1 MELNI
6 LESDMLI
13 DIYDAD
19 MLPGMSFEIENYK
32 LIEEDPKGKRQEFA
46 FYLGKLKRLGFIKY
60 EEKEAFLKH
69 GSLNTKYN
77 NNVTLIYGNKI
88 HIDSK
93 GIKLVERYNYS
104 DSEIK
109 RTIYKCG

>member
-6 LESDMLI
+6 LESEMLI

-19 MLPGMSFEIENYK
+19 MLPGMAFEIENYR
-32 LIEEDPKGKRQEFA
+32 LTEEDKKSRQQEFA
-46 FYLGKLKRLGFIKY
+46 FYLEKLKRLGFIKY
-60 EEKEAFLKH
+60 EEKEAFLQV
-69 GSLNTKYN
+69 GSVNSKYN
-77 NNVTLIYGNKI
+77 NNVAMIFEDKI

-109 RTIYKCG
+109 RKIS